1 MTTFDFSDVEAFLD
15 CHPDLFEEY
24 VVRKGKCDTVSRWL
38 KDQQPSKVSLAE
50 EKGGGVP
57 RDPLWPINPDGL
69 RRRSSHLELRRNFAR
84 SKATTAHR
92 TYDEHAS
99 HREHDDSQS
108 SMRRRA
114 LLRKASSLPP
124 TTGHIL
130 SALLESRV
138 NVPQYASSAIDYKYR
153 LKETNE
159 REFFL
164 ELVKDV
170 SNDLDMT
177 NLSYKILINVCILV
191 DADRC
196 SLFLV
201 EGPSHKKTLVSKL
214 FDVHLGTTVRPS
226 SSTVNTNEVHVP
238 WGKGII
244 GYVAEHGETVN
255 IPNAY
260 EDHRFSDEIDKLT
273 GYKTQSILCM
283 TICNSDGEVIGVVQ
297 AINKNPIGTP
307 FTEDDEKVLQMYLP
321 FCGISI
327 SNAKLFSE
335 SRKEYERSRALL
347 EVVNDLFEEQT
358 DLEKIV
364 RKIMQRAVTLL
375 QCERCSVLLLEDIHS
390 PVVKFSKTFEL
401 MSPLCNMDRDIS
413 MEKLSC
419 SDWLINN
426 SIAELVASTGLPVN
440 ISDVCQDPRF
450 DAEADQA
457 SGFHIRSVL
466 CVPIWNRTHQIIG
479 VAQILNR
486 LDRRTFNDADQRLFE
501 AFVIFCGL
509 GINNTMMYNQVKK
522 TWAKQSVALDM
533 LSYHA
538 TCSKVEV
545 DRLKAAKIPLS
556 SELGIEEF
564 HFNDFSLDNDAMITA
579 SLRMFLELGAVQK
592 FKIDYD
598 VLCRWLLTV
607 RKNYRTVAYH
617 NWRHAFNVCQCMF
630 LMITTAG
637 FQDVLSD
644 AETLALMVG
653 CLCHDLDHRGT
664 NNAFQAKTGS
674 ALALLYGTSATL
686 EHHHFNHAVMI
697 LQSEGHNIF
706 ANLCSKEYSSVMQLL
721 KQAILSTDLTLHFQ
735 RRSKFFDRVLSGE
748 FSWTDEAHR
757 ELLRSMLMTACDLG
771 AVTRPWEIS
780 KQVAELVTSEFFEQ
794 GDRERSEL
802 KLTPAAIFDRNRKD
816 ELPALQLEWID
827 GICKPLYQALM
838 KLNVKLEPMV
848 DGIAANRMKW
858 KELGSSYQQH
868 THRTAET
875 NQSPDSSQNS
885 QLEFGSNSGPI
896 IFNGRLRSDN
906 ENPEFIEDLYNIVDK
921 RDSETDDH
929 SWSERRGSTIEVVDQ
944 EMTANSDCTGS
955 ISVQSWNMEQAILS
969 SDKEEPDTD
978 QEEKERDSS
987 PCLIVPPT
995 APLGI
1000 TYIPSSPYHTSE
1012 FSISHHRVL
1021 YITPQCS
1028 PYHTTVFS
1036 ISHHSVLHITPQSSP
1051 YHTTVFSI
1059 SHHRVLHI
1067 TPQSSPYH
1075 TSEFSISQHRVLH
1088 ITPQCSPYHT
1098 TEFSIS
1104 HHRVLHIT
1112 PQSSPY
1118 HTTEFSISHLR
1129 VLHITPQSSPYHSTE
1144 FSISHHSVLHI
1155 TPQSSPYH
1163 STEFSISH
1171 HRVLHITP
1179 QSSPYHTT
1187 EFSMSHHRVLH
1198 ITPQSSPYHTTE
1210 FSISQHRVLHITP
1223 QSSPYHTTEFSISHL
1238 RVLHITP
1245 QSSPY
1250 HSTEFSISHHRVLH
1264 ITAQSSPYHTTEFSI
1279 SHHSV
1284 LHITPQSSPYHT
1296 TEFSISHHSVL
1307 HITPQS
1313 SPYHS
1318 TVNIHRPEPAS
1329 VNCSVNIHRSEPAS
1343 VNYSVNIHRPEPA
1356 GLNCSVNI
1364 HRPEPAGLNCSVN
1377 IHRPE
1382 PASLNCSDNI
1392 HRPEPASVNCSVN
1405 IHRSEPAS
1413 VNCSDN
1419 IHRSEPASVN
1429 CSVNIHRSEPA
1440 SVNCSVNIHR
1450 SEPASVN
1457 CSVNIHRSEP
1467 ASVNC
1472 SVNIHRSE
1480 PASVN
1485 CSVNIHRS
1493 EPASVNCSVNI
1504 HGSEPA
1510 SVNCSVNT
1518 HRPEPDSL

>member
-1 MTTFDFSDVEAFLD
+1 MTTFDFSDIEAFLD

-24 VVRKGKCDTVSRWL
+24 LVRKAKCDQVSRWL
-38 KDQQPSKVSLAE
+38 KEHQPSKVSAAE
-50 EKGGGVP
+50 EKRGAA
-57 RDPLWPINPDGL
+57 RDSLWPSNPDGL
-69 RRRSSHLELRRNFAR
+69 RRRSSHMELRRNFAR

-92 TYDEHAS
+92 TYDEHVS
-99 HREHDDSQS
+99 LSEHESQS

-124 TTGHIL
+124 TTAHIL

-153 LKETNE
+153 LRETNE

-164 ELVKDV
+164 ELVKDI
-170 SNDLDMT
+170 SNDLDLT

-201 EGPSHKKTLVSKL
+201 EGPAHKRTLVSKF
-214 FDVHLGTTVRPS
+214 FDVHSGTTVRPS
-226 SSTVNTNEVHVP
+226 SSTLNSNEVQVP

-255 IPNAY
+255 ISNAY

-283 TICNSDGEVIGVVQ
+283 AICNSDGEVIGVVQ
-297 AINKNPIGTP
+297 AINKSPIGTP

-364 RKIMQRAVTLL
+364 RKIMQRALTLL
-375 QCERCSVLLLEDIHS
+375 QCERCSVLLLEDIDS

-401 MSPLCNMDRDIS
+401 MSPLCNIDRDIS

-486 LDRRTFNDADQRLFE
+486 LDRKTFNDADQRLFE

-556 SELGIEEF
+556 SELGIDEF

-579 SLRMFLELGAVQK
+579 SLRMFLELGVVQK
-592 FKIDYD
+592 FKIDYE

-617 NWRHAFNVCQCMF
+617 NWRHAFNVSQCMF
-630 LMITTAG
+630 VMITTAS

-644 AETLALMVG
+644 AEILALMVG

-706 ANLCSKEYSSVMQLL
+706 ANLCSKEYSNMMQLL
-721 KQAILSTDLTLHFQ
+721 KQAILSTDLTLHFE
-735 RRSKFFDRVLSGE
+735 RRTKFFECVLSGE
-748 FSWTDEAHR
+748 FSWTDEGHR
-757 ELLRSMLMTACDLG
+757 EVLRSMLMTACDLG
-771 AVTRPWEIS
+771 AVTRPWKIS

-827 GICKPLYQALM
+827 GICKPLYQALL
-838 KLNVKLEPMV
+838 KLNRKLQPMV
-848 DGIAANRMKW
+848 DGIDANRKKW
-858 KELGSSYQQH
+858 QELCSSYQQ
-868 THRTAET
+868 TRRVLMS
-875 NQSPDSSQNS
+875 NQSTESEQS
-885 QLEFGSNSGPI
+885 
-896 IFNGRLRSDN
+896 
-906 ENPEFIEDLYNIVDK
+906 PESHEDAQ
-921 RDSETDDH
+921 T
-929 SWSERRGSTIEVVDQ
+929 
-944 EMTANSDCTGS
+944 
-955 ISVQSWNMEQAILS
+955 
-969 SDKEEPDTD
+969 
-978 QEEKERDSS
+978 
-987 PCLIVPPT
+987 
-995 APLGI
+995 
-1000 TYIPSSPYHTSE
+1000 
-1012 FSISHHRVL
+1012 
-1021 YITPQCS
+1021 
-1028 PYHTTVFS
+1028 
-1036 ISHHSVLHITPQSSP
+1036 
-1051 YHTTVFSI
+1051 
-1059 SHHRVLHI
+1059 
-1067 TPQSSPYH
+1067 
-1075 TSEFSISQHRVLH
+1075 SQHL
-1088 ITPQCSPYHT
+1088 
-1098 TEFSIS
+1098 E
-1104 HHRVLHIT
+1104 
-1112 PQSSPY
+1112 
-1118 HTTEFSISHLR
+1118 
-1129 VLHITPQSSPYHSTE
+1129 STE
-1144 FSISHHSVLHI
+1144 TMKLVENAKFASKSKC
-1155 TPQSSPYH
+1155 
-1163 STEFSISH
+1163 
-1171 HRVLHITP
+1171 
-1179 QSSPYHTT
+1179 
-1187 EFSMSHHRVLH
+1187 
-1198 ITPQSSPYHTTE
+1198 
-1210 FSISQHRVLHITP
+1210 SQDLKCRINKDSCDD
-1223 QSSPYHTTEFSISHL
+1223 Q
-1238 RVLHITP
+1238 
-1245 QSSPY
+1245 
-1250 HSTEFSISHHRVLH
+1250 
-1264 ITAQSSPYHTTEFSI
+1264 
-1279 SHHSV
+1279 
-1284 LHITPQSSPYHT
+1284 
-1296 TEFSISHHSVL
+1296 
-1307 HITPQS
+1307 
-1313 SPYHS
+1313 
-1318 TVNIHRPEPAS
+1318 PAS
-1329 VNCSVNIHRSEPAS
+1329 T
-1343 VNYSVNIHRPEPA
+1343 
-1356 GLNCSVNI
+1356 G
-1364 HRPEPAGLNCSVN
+1364 
-1377 IHRPE
+1377 
-1382 PASLNCSDNI
+1382 
-1392 HRPEPASVNCSVN
+1392 
-1405 IHRSEPAS
+1405 
-1413 VNCSDN
+1413 
-1419 IHRSEPASVN
+1419 
-1429 CSVNIHRSEPA
+1429 
-1440 SVNCSVNIHR
+1440 
-1450 SEPASVN
+1450 
-1457 CSVNIHRSEP
+1457 
-1467 ASVNC
+1467 
-1472 SVNIHRSE
+1472 
-1480 PASVN
+1480 
-1485 CSVNIHRS
+1485 
-1493 EPASVNCSVNI
+1493 
-1504 HGSEPA
+1504 
-1510 SVNCSVNT
+1510 NT
-1518 HRPEPDSL
+1518 TSSGKK

>member
-24 VVRKGKCDTVSRWL
+24 LVRKAKCDHVSRWL
-38 KDQQPSKVSLAE
+38 KEHQPSKVSTAE
-50 EKGGGVP
+50 EKRGAA
-57 RDPLWPINPDGL
+57 RDPLWPTNPDGL
-69 RRRSSHLELRRNFAR
+69 RRRSSHMELRRNFAR

-92 TYDEHAS
+92 TYDEHVS
-99 HREHDDSQS
+99 LSEHESQS

-124 TTGHIL
+124 TTAHIL

-164 ELVKDV
+164 ELVKDI
-170 SNDLDMT
+170 SNDLDLT

-201 EGPSHKKTLVSKL
+201 EGPAHKRTLVSKF
-214 FDVHLGTTVRPS
+214 FDVHSGTTVRPS
-226 SSTVNTNEVHVP
+226 SSTLNSNEVQVP

-255 IPNAY
+255 ISNAY

-273 GYKTQSILCM
+273 GYKTQTILCM
-283 TICNSDGEVIGVVQ
+283 AICNSDGEVIGVVQ
-297 AINKNPIGTP
+297 AINKNPMGTP

-364 RKIMQRAVTLL
+364 RKIMQRALTLL
-375 QCERCSVLLLEDIHS
+375 QCERCSVLLLEDIDS

-486 LDRRTFNDADQRLFE
+486 LDRKTFNDADQRLFE

-556 SELGIEEF
+556 SELGIDEF

-579 SLRMFLELGAVQK
+579 SLRMFLELGVVQK
-592 FKIDYD
+592 FKIDYE

-617 NWRHAFNVCQCMF
+617 NWRHAFNVSQCMF
-630 LMITTAG
+630 VMITTAS

-644 AETLALMVG
+644 AEILALMVG

-706 ANLCSKEYSSVMQLL
+706 ANLCSKEYSNMMQLL
-721 KQAILSTDLTLHFQ
+721 KQAILSTDLTLHFE
-735 RRSKFFDRVLSGE
+735 RRNKFFECVLSGA
-748 FSWTDEAHR
+748 FIWTDEGHR
-757 ELLRSMLMTACDLG
+757 EVLRSMLMTACDLG
-771 AVTRPWEIS
+771 AVTRPWKIS

-827 GICKPLYQALM
+827 GICKPLYQALL
-838 KLNVKLEPMV
+838 KLNRKLQPMV
-848 DGIAANRMKW
+848 DGIDANRRKW
-858 KELGSSYQQH
+858 QELCSSYQQ
-868 THRTAET
+868 TGSMSDQSTESD
-875 NQSPDSSQNS
+875 QSPESQEDAGNS
-885 QLEFGSNSGPI
+885 HHQESTQTVKQVENAKFGSKSKC
-896 IFNGRLRSDN
+896 SQ
-906 ENPEFIEDLYNIVDK
+906 DLKFRVN
-921 RDSETDDH
+921 RDSCDDQP
-929 SWSERRGSTIEVVDQ
+929 GSAGNT
-944 EMTANSDCTGS
+944 
-955 ISVQSWNMEQAILS
+955 
-969 SDKEEPDTD
+969 
-978 QEEKERDSS
+978 
-987 PCLIVPPT
+987 
-995 APLGI
+995 
-1000 TYIPSSPYHTSE
+1000 TS
-1012 FSISHHRVL
+1012 
-1021 YITPQCS
+1021 
-1028 PYHTTVFS
+1028 
-1036 ISHHSVLHITPQSSP
+1036 
-1051 YHTTVFSI
+1051 
-1059 SHHRVLHI
+1059 
-1067 TPQSSPYH
+1067 
-1075 TSEFSISQHRVLH
+1075 
-1088 ITPQCSPYHT
+1088 
-1098 TEFSIS
+1098 
-1104 HHRVLHIT
+1104 
-1112 PQSSPY
+1112 
-1118 HTTEFSISHLR
+1118 
-1129 VLHITPQSSPYHSTE
+1129 
-1144 FSISHHSVLHI
+1144 
-1155 TPQSSPYH
+1155 
-1163 STEFSISH
+1163 
-1171 HRVLHITP
+1171 
-1179 QSSPYHTT
+1179 
-1187 EFSMSHHRVLH
+1187 
-1198 ITPQSSPYHTTE
+1198 
-1210 FSISQHRVLHITP
+1210 
-1223 QSSPYHTTEFSISHL
+1223 
-1238 RVLHITP
+1238 
-1245 QSSPY
+1245 
-1250 HSTEFSISHHRVLH
+1250 
-1264 ITAQSSPYHTTEFSI
+1264 
-1279 SHHSV
+1279 
-1284 LHITPQSSPYHT
+1284 
-1296 TEFSISHHSVL
+1296 
-1307 HITPQS
+1307 
-1313 SPYHS
+1313 
-1318 TVNIHRPEPAS
+1318 
-1329 VNCSVNIHRSEPAS
+1329 
-1343 VNYSVNIHRPEPA
+1343 A
-1356 GLNCSVNI
+1356 GKK
-1364 HRPEPAGLNCSVN
+1364 
-1377 IHRPE
+1377 
-1382 PASLNCSDNI
+1382 
-1392 HRPEPASVNCSVN
+1392 
-1405 IHRSEPAS
+1405 
-1413 VNCSDN
+1413 
-1419 IHRSEPASVN
+1419 
-1429 CSVNIHRSEPA
+1429 
-1440 SVNCSVNIHR
+1440 
-1450 SEPASVN
+1450 
-1457 CSVNIHRSEP
+1457 
-1467 ASVNC
+1467 
-1472 SVNIHRSE
+1472 
-1480 PASVN
+1480 
-1485 CSVNIHRS
+1485 
-1493 EPASVNCSVNI
+1493 
-1504 HGSEPA
+1504 
-1510 SVNCSVNT
+1510 
-1518 HRPEPDSL
+1518 

>member
-15 CHPDLFEEY
+15 CHPDLFEQY
-24 VVRKGKCDTVSRWL
+24 LVRKAKCDQVSRWL
-38 KDQQPSKVSLAE
+38 KEHQPSKQVSTAE
-50 EKGGGVP
+50 EKRGAA
-57 RDPLWPINPDGL
+57 RDPLWPTNSDGL
-69 RRRSSHLELRRNFAR
+69 RRRSSHMELRRNFAR

-92 TYDEHAS
+92 TYDEHVS
-99 HREHDDSQS
+99 LSEHESQS

-124 TTGHIL
+124 TTAHIL

-164 ELVKDV
+164 ELVKDI
-170 SNDLDMT
+170 SNDLDLT

-201 EGPSHKKTLVSKL
+201 EGPAHKRTLVSKF
-214 FDVHLGTTVRPS
+214 FDVHSGTTVRPS
-226 SSTVNTNEVHVP
+226 SSTLNSNEVQVP

-283 TICNSDGEVIGVVQ
+283 AICNSDGEVIGVVQ
-297 AINKNPIGTP
+297 AINKNPMGTP

-364 RKIMQRAVTLL
+364 RKIMQRALTLL
-375 QCERCSVLLLEDIHS
+375 QCERCSVLLLEDIDS

-401 MSPLCNMDRDIS
+401 MSHLCNMDHDIS

-486 LDRRTFNDADQRLFE
+486 LDRKTFNDADQRLFE

-556 SELGIEEF
+556 NELGIDEF
-564 HFNDFSLDNDAMITA
+564 YFNDFSLDNDAMITA
-579 SLRMFLELGAVQK
+579 SLRMFLDLGVVQK
-592 FKIDYD
+592 FKIDYE

-617 NWRHAFNVCQCMF
+617 NWRHAFNVSQCMF
-630 LMITTAG
+630 VMITTAK
-637 FQDVLSD
+637 FQDVLSE
-644 AETLALMVG
+644 AEILALMVG

-706 ANLCSKEYSSVMQLL
+706 ANLCSKEYSNMMQLL
-721 KQAILSTDLTLHFQ
+721 KQAILSTDLTLHFE
-735 RRSKFFDRVLSGE
+735 RRTKFFECVLSGE
-748 FSWTDEAHR
+748 FSWTDEGHR
-757 ELLRSMLMTACDLG
+757 EVLRSMLMTGCDLG
-771 AVTRPWEIS
+771 AVTRPWKIS

-827 GICKPLYQALM
+827 GICKPLYQAML
-838 KLNVKLEPMV
+838 KLNRKLQPMV
-848 DGIAANRMKW
+848 DGIDANRNKW
-858 KELGSSYQQH
+858 QKLCSSYQETRRFSVSNKSGESDQSTESH
-868 THRTAET
+868 EDAEE
-875 NQSPDSSQNS
+875 NQQPET
-885 QLEFGSNSGPI
+885 LKPV
-896 IFNGRLRSDN
+896 
-906 ENPEFIEDLYNIVDK
+906 ENN
-921 RDSETDDH
+921 
-929 SWSERRGSTIEVVDQ
+929 
-944 EMTANSDCTGS
+944 
-955 ISVQSWNMEQAILS
+955 
-969 SDKEEPDTD
+969 
-978 QEEKERDSS
+978 
-987 PCLIVPPT
+987 
-995 APLGI
+995 
-1000 TYIPSSPYHTSE
+1000 TSE
-1012 FSISHHRVL
+1012 SKSKCCQNPR
-1021 YITPQCS
+1021 
-1028 PYHTTVFS
+1028 
-1036 ISHHSVLHITPQSSP
+1036 
-1051 YHTTVFSI
+1051 
-1059 SHHRVLHI
+1059 
-1067 TPQSSPYH
+1067 
-1075 TSEFSISQHRVLH
+1075 
-1088 ITPQCSPYHT
+1088 
-1098 TEFSIS
+1098 
-1104 HHRVLHIT
+1104 
-1112 PQSSPY
+1112 
-1118 HTTEFSISHLR
+1118 
-1129 VLHITPQSSPYHSTE
+1129 
-1144 FSISHHSVLHI
+1144 
-1155 TPQSSPYH
+1155 
-1163 STEFSISH
+1163 
-1171 HRVLHITP
+1171 
-1179 QSSPYHTT
+1179 
-1187 EFSMSHHRVLH
+1187 
-1198 ITPQSSPYHTTE
+1198 
-1210 FSISQHRVLHITP
+1210 
-1223 QSSPYHTTEFSISHL
+1223 
-1238 RVLHITP
+1238 
-1245 QSSPY
+1245 
-1250 HSTEFSISHHRVLH
+1250 
-1264 ITAQSSPYHTTEFSI
+1264 
-1279 SHHSV
+1279 
-1284 LHITPQSSPYHT
+1284 
-1296 TEFSISHHSVL
+1296 
-1307 HITPQS
+1307 
-1313 SPYHS
+1313 
-1318 TVNIHRPEPAS
+1318 
-1329 VNCSVNIHRSEPAS
+1329 CSVNKDS
-1343 VNYSVNIHRPEPA
+1343 
-1356 GLNCSVNI
+1356 C
-1364 HRPEPAGLNCSVN
+1364 
-1377 IHRPE
+1377 
-1382 PASLNCSDNI
+1382 DN
-1392 HRPEPASVNCSVN
+1392 
-1405 IHRSEPAS
+1405 
-1413 VNCSDN
+1413 
-1419 IHRSEPASVN
+1419 
-1429 CSVNIHRSEPA
+1429 
-1440 SVNCSVNIHR
+1440 
-1450 SEPASVN
+1450 
-1457 CSVNIHRSEP
+1457 
-1467 ASVNC
+1467 
-1472 SVNIHRSE
+1472 
-1480 PASVN
+1480 
-1485 CSVNIHRS
+1485 
-1493 EPASVNCSVNI
+1493 
-1504 HGSEPA
+1504 
-1510 SVNCSVNT
+1510 
-1518 HRPEPDSL
+1518 